1 MFARPEALMSIRRTP
16 FYVFHKEAGARLID
30 FGGWEMPVQYTGI
43 IEEHLATRARVGLFD
58 VSHMGEVRF
67 RGPQALAAVQHLVTN
82 DIGKLAFG
90 QAMYTAMCNDRG
102 GIVDDLIVYRVAPED
117 ILICVNAANRAKDY
131 DWMKSHNP
139 FGAEITNESDQW
151 AQLAIQGRHAA
162 AILQTLTAVDLAP
175 IKNYWFAEGTVA
187 GVEGCIIA
195 RTGYTGEDGFE
206 VFLPAGAADI
216 FWHAIHAAG
225 APFGLVNVGLGAR
238 DTLRLEMKYSLYG
251 NDITDDTTPLEAGLG
266 WVTKLEKG
274 DFIGRDP
281 LVAQRDAGVPR
292 RLVGITVEGR
302 IARPH
307 AAILSEG
314 VAVGEI
320 TSGSR
325 GPSVEANIALGYV
338 PSALSKVGTRLQ
350 IDVRGKLADA
360 AVSKTP
366 FYTRPY

>member
-1 MFARPEALMSIRRTP
+1 MTTRRTP
-16 FYVFHKEAGARLID
+16 FHEFHKEAGARLID

-43 IEEHLATRARVGLFD
+43 IEEHLACRAKVGLFD

-82 DIGKLAFG
+82 DLSKIAFG
-90 QAMYTAMCNDRG
+90 QAMYTAMCNERG
-102 GIVDDLIVYRVAPED
+102 GIVDDLIVYRIGAED

-131 DWMKSHNP
+131 AWMLAHNP

-162 AILQTLTAVDLAP
+162 ALIQTLTGVELST

-187 GVEGCIIA
+187 GVERCIIA

-206 VFLPAGAADI
+206 IFLPAGAADI
-216 FWHAIHAAG
+216 FWTAIQAAG
-225 APFGLVNVGLGAR
+225 APYGLVNVGLGAR

-274 DFIGRDP
+274 DFVGRDP

-292 RLVGITVEGR
+292 KLVGLVVEGR
-302 IARPH
+302 IGRPH
-307 AAILSEG
+307 SAVLSDG

-325 GPSVEANIALGYV
+325 GPSIEQNVALAYV
-338 PSALSKVGTRLQ
+338 PTALSKLGTRLQ
-350 IDVRGKLADA
+350 VDVRGKLADA
-360 AVSKTP
+360 VVSKTP